1 MIFNLRPEAHYDD
14 GVAITAQ
21 DYKYAFDTNREH
33 GSPILKSFYEDFE
46 GLEVLDD
53 LRIKF
58 TFKTRNNMKPL
69 IKAAGLSPE
78 PKHFWD
84 KRSDLDIAE
93 TYLES
98 PPSSSA
104 YRVTKVEPGRSIT
117 YERVDNY
124 WGKDLQVNIGTANID
139 RIRYDYYRD
148 FEVMLEA
155 FKAGEVDFRQENSA
169 KRWSTAYKLPQVDN
183 GQIIVTTIPD
193 NEPQGIQGYFFN
205 LRRPQFQDIR
215 VREAL
220 GYLYDFE
227 AIQRTIYYGQYK
239 RTKSFFPNS
248 DFGADGAPTAQELAI
263 LEPYKDQ
270 LDPRI
275 LEKAFEPPQT
285 DGSGRNREQVRQALQ
300 LFREAGWELKDSKL
314 MKDGKQMKIE
324 FLLVQP
330 DMERV
335 VAPYQQNLQR
345 AGIDA
350 SIRIVDSSQ
359 YRVRLDDFDFDIITV
374 RSNFFPPPGP
384 ELRSYYGS
392 AAADVR
398 GSANWPGIKNPV
410 VDALIEQIIAAKD
423 LDTLK
428 ATTRAMDRVLLWNFY
443 VIPQLHNDT
452 FRVAYWNK
460 FGHPDKFPRYG
471 TGFSG
476 TWWID
481 AALAAKL
488 PKR

>member
-1 MIFNLRPEAHYDD
+1 VNNNGAYAPSAFIAVQISNVVLTDFTYTATTADTPTETFHFHY
-14 GVAITAQ
+14 T
-21 DYKYAFDTNREH
+21 
-33 GSPILKSFYEDFE
+33 S
-46 GLEVLDD
+46 
-53 LRIKF
+53 IK
-58 TFKTRNNMKPL
+58 
-69 IKAAGLSPE
+69 
-78 PKHFWD
+78 
-84 KRSDLDIAE
+84 
-93 TYLES
+93 
-98 PPSSSA
+98 
-104 YRVTKVEPGRSIT
+104 
-117 YERVDNY
+117 
-124 WGKDLQVNIGTANID
+124 
-139 RIRYDYYRD
+139 
-148 FEVMLEA
+148 
-155 FKAGEVDFRQENSA
+155 
-169 KRWSTAYKLPQVDN
+169 
-183 GQIIVTTIPD
+183 
-193 NEPQGIQGYFFN
+193 
-205 LRRPQFQDIR
+205 
-215 VREAL
+215 
-220 GYLYDFE
+220 
-227 AIQRTIYYGQYK
+227 IQRTIYYGQYK